1 MLCITLS
8 AAYAVARF
16 LSITSVYSVETN
28 KHLQFF
34 SPSDSHTSFFYTK
47 HYGTIPTR
55 GPERPGRRMQ
65 GKNRDSQS
73 QLGPSRAVNGS
84 TA

>member
-34 SPSDSHTSFFYTK
+34 SPSDSHTSFS
-47 HYGTIPTR
+47 IPNIMALFRHGDPNGR
-55 GPERPGRRMQ
+55 GVECKAKIAILSLSWLHRV
-65 GKNRDSQS
+65 
-73 QLGPSRAVNGS
+73 L
-84 TA
+84 